1 MKWKM
6 SSQRQCGWG
15 FIYDN
20 IPIYQCSEPPFLG
33 VYQYINASPGR
44 YAQTQEDTISDAE
57 SVLLD

>member
-20 IPIYQCSEPPFLG
+20 IPIYQCSEP
-33 VYQYINASPGR
+33 QDKNQR
-44 YAQTQEDTISDAE
+44 RCQ
-57 SVLLD
+57 